1 MNKENL
7 YITYAPDEIKIFLS
21 LAPHSNQTYTATSQL
36 LKAAERIS
44 IFKDI
49 PEFVLIKIVK
59 NVKIIRYH
67 NGEIVIKEKELTKSL
82 FYILLGEVN
91 VVKSDKI
98 IATIKPNSIIGEIA
112 SLLNQPRTASVYSAR
127 DGTTLIEFKIDFTL
141 MQTNLGYYFAII
153 YKNLSVEL
161 AKKLLIK

>member
-1 MNKENL
+1 MNNL
-7 YITYAPDEIKIFLS
+7 FTIYTKDEIEIFHELETKTDLFSSTSTLIKIS
-21 LAPHSNQTYTATSQL
+21 
-36 LKAAERIS
+36 KKIS
-44 IFKDI
+44 IFKNI
-49 PEFVLIKIVK
+49 PENILFKIVK
-59 NVKIIRYH
+59 DIKIIKYKKDELIIEE
-67 NGEIVIKEKELTKSL
+67 NEKTKSMY
-82 FYILLGEVN
+82 YILLGEVN

>member
-67 NGEIVIKEKELTKSL
+67 NGEIVIKC
-82 FYILLGEVN
+82 GNGAVR
-91 VVKSDKI
+91 I
-98 IATIKPNSIIGEIA
+98 IEH
-112 SLLNQPRTASVYSAR
+112 
-127 DGTTLIEFKIDFTL
+127 EF
-141 MQTNLGYYFAII
+141 
-153 YKNLSVEL
+153 VEL
-161 AKKLLIK
+161 PKKGEYL